1 MVKLYWAL
9 FFLALMGMITC
20 ILLFTLGFIYAKRV
34 FLGKQYGVILLIIC
48 SCISLALSSLFTVK
62 FVACCKD
69 YRYVSNNTYME
80 EKATVVAFTYSR
92 IHYDGNGRR
101 ENSSPKFYLIEK
113 DEYIVLHAKDV
124 EVGQTYL
131 IRFYPN
137 TKICQ
142 VVEEVQ

>member
-1 MVKLYWAL
+1 MVKVYWEL
-9 FFLALMGMITC
+9 FYLTLIGMITC
-20 ILLFTLGFIYAKRV
+20 MLLFILGFVFAKRV

-48 SCISLALSSLFTVK
+48 SCISFALSSSFAVN

-69 YRYVSNNTYME
+69 YRYVSNNTYIE
-80 EKATVVAFTYSR
+80 EKAKVIEFTVSR
-92 IHYDGNGRR
+92 IDYDGNGRR
-101 ENSSPKFYLIEK
+101 VNREPKFYLIEK
-113 DEYIVLHAKDV
+113 DEYIVLYEKDV

-142 VVEEVQ
+142 VVEKIQ